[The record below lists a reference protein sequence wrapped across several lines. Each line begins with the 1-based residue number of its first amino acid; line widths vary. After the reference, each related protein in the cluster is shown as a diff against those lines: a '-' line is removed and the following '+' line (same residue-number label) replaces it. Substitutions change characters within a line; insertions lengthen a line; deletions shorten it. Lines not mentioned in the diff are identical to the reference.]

1 MVRRRERG
9 FTLMEVVISLALFG
23 VFLFIIGQLTSEMRY
38 YEKRYPVNFMAHPQ
52 VNAVIARLRK
62 DVYDSTEYPETY
74 ETYTMGKQT
83 LILET
88 LQETCGLLL
97 CEFPS
102 LVRVPP
108 PRDAAESGLRV
119 KGTEPIIR
127 GGLKGYTGRGTVI
140 VEQLFALP
148 GIGLYIINA
157 IYNKDLIAVQGAVLF
172 VATFYVVIN
181 AVVEIGYAWLDPR
194 VKLRA

>member
-1 MVRRRERG
+1 MVTRRERG

-88 LQETCGLLL
+88 LQESGFIEHVVWDFSTPGQVRRLAFNVGNQKSEWIARGLPNFKVVDYPI
-97 CEFPS
+97 EGHPDS
-102 LVRVPP
+102 VRIQATDQNGRLAVDQIIQ
-108 PRDAAESGLRV
+108 PRPHA
-119 KGTEPIIR
+119 
-127 GGLKGYTGRGTVI
+127 
-140 VEQLFALP
+140 
-148 GIGLYIINA
+148 
-157 IYNKDLIAVQGAVLF
+157 
-172 VATFYVVIN
+172 
-181 AVVEIGYAWLDPR
+181 
-194 VKLRA
+194 

>member
-1 MVRRRERG
+1 MVTRRERG

-88 LQETCGLLL
+88 LEARAWKD
-97 CEFPS
+97 CECS
-102 LVRVPP
+102 VCR
-108 PRDAAESGLRV
+108 
-119 KGTEPIIR
+119 
-127 GGLKGYTGRGTVI
+127 
-140 VEQLFALP
+140 
-148 GIGLYIINA
+148 
-157 IYNKDLIAVQGAVLF
+157 
-172 VATFYVVIN
+172 
-181 AVVEIGYAWLDPR
+181 EIGVEVIIFRGADR
-194 VKLRA
+194 NLRRGFHNLSVFAQRLRRDLERRPSTGSRR

>member
-88 LQETCGLLL
+88 LQETLQGMRILKAFNLEDAMSARFNSRVAEL
-97 CEFPS
+97 ENEVFP
-102 LVRVPP
+102 
-108 PRDAAESGLRV
+108 AASD
-119 KGTEPIIR
+119 T
-127 GGLKGYTGRGTVI
+127 
-140 VEQLFALP
+140 
-148 GIGLYIINA
+148 
-157 IYNKDLIAVQGAVLF
+157 
-172 VATFYVVIN
+172 
-181 AVVEIGYAWLDPR
+181 
-194 VKLRA
+194 